1 MTTDDLDLIANHG
14 YFMMQKVVFR
24 TPLAI
29 SLGAIAG
36 ALSRYWIGL
45 GVASLWGTDF
55 PYGTL
60 LINLTGCFGMG
71 WFTTLALERLTIA
84 PELRLLVTTGFLGAY
99 TTFSSYELESFILL
113 KKANWVAGFGYWIG
127 SPILGMVSFY
137 LGVASARVSRR

>member
-1 MTTDDLDLIANHG
+1 
-14 YFMMQKVVFR
+14 MMQKAVFR

-45 GVASLWGTDF
+45 GAAYLWGTDF

-71 WFTTLALERLTIA
+71 WFTTLALERLTIL
-84 PELRLLVTTGFLGAY
+84 PEIRLLVTTGFLGAY
-99 TTFSSYELESFILL
+99 TTFSAYELESLTLL
-113 KKANWVAGFGYWIG
+113 GSSSWLAGLGYWIG

-137 LGVASARVSRR
+137 LGVAGARTGRG